1 MLSYNIIINILFY
14 GFLWFFMVFYGFLWF
29 FMVFYGINEEFDI
42 EQNIIN
48 YINFFFKIDLFNI
61 NI

>member
-1 MLSYNIIINILFY
+1 MLSYNIIINIL
-14 GFLWFFMVFYGFLWF
+14 FYGFLWF

-48 YINFFFKIDLFNI
+48 FFLKYIINFI
-61 NI
+61 